1 MPNAQC
7 PMPNDKGKLMKTK
20 DEYIACLTLKMKE
33 WDAQIN
39 YLTTKVENQT
49 IPVKFKHIKEL
60 EALRAKQRDAAEK
73 LKELEEAKDDTWVLV
88 ARTANKVWDDL
99 RTGIASVSYE
109 LNRAY

>member
-7 PMPNDKGKLMKTK
+7 PMPNNKGKFMKTK
-20 DEYIACLTLKMKE
+20 EEYIVCLTLKMKE

-39 YLTTKVENQT
+39 YLTTKVENHA

-60 EALRAKQRDAAEK
+60 EALRAKQRVAAEK
-73 LKELEEAKDDTWVLV
+73 MKELQEAKDDTWVLV

-99 RTGIASVSYE
+99 RTGIVSASFE
-109 LNRAY
+109 FNQA